1 MQAGLR
7 KLINIRSTFMKEKAD
22 KYFELKKEKFK
33 VEEQEDDL
41 KRSQKMIKDLSQ
53 SSNEYMA
60 DLRQIKDSENDILGS
75 DYANEIT
82 SINDELM
89 ADSKVLNSLIGKLN
103 KAVDSKLKNNY
114 ERQDEITKEL
124 LSKEK
129 KETRHD

>member
-41 KRSQKMIKDLSQ
+41 KQSQKMIKDLSQ

-60 DLRQIKDSENDILGS
+60 GLRQIKDSENDILGS

-82 SINDELM
+82 SINDELI
-89 ADSKVLNSLIGKLN
+89 ASSRALNSLIGKLN
-103 KAVDSKLKNNY
+103 KEVDSKLKNNY

-129 KETRHD
+129 EGTRHD

>member
-1 MQAGLR
+1 MELR
-7 KLINIRSTFMKEKAD
+7 KLINIRSVFMKEKAD

-41 KRSQKMIKDLSQ
+41 KQSQKMIKDLSQ
-53 SSNEYMA
+53 SSNEYMVG
-60 DLRQIKDSENDILGS
+60 LRQIKDSENDILGS

-103 KAVDSKLKNNY
+103 KEVDSKLKNNY

-129 KETRHD
+129 EGTRHD

>member
-1 MQAGLR
+1 MELR
-7 KLINIRSTFMKEKAD
+7 KLINIRSVFMKEKAD

-41 KRSQKMIKDLSQ
+41 KQSQKMIKDLSQ
-53 SSNEYMA
+53 SSNEYMVG
-60 DLRQIKDSENDILGS
+60 LRQIKDSENDILGS

-103 KAVDSKLKNNY
+103 KEVDSKLKNNL
-114 ERQDEITKEL
+114 ERQDEITKRL
-124 LSKEK
+124 ISKEK
-129 KETRHD
+129 EETEHD

>member
-1 MQAGLR
+1 
-7 KLINIRSTFMKEKAD
+7 MKEKAD

-41 KRSQKMIKDLSQ
+41 KQSQKMIKDLSQ
-53 SSNEYMA
+53 SSNEYMVG
-60 DLRQIKDSENDILGS
+60 LRQIKDSENDILGS

-103 KAVDSKLKNNY
+103 KEVDSKLKNNL
-114 ERQDEITKEL
+114 ERQDEITKRL
-124 LSKEK
+124 ISKEK
-129 KETRHD
+129 EETEHD

>member
-1 MQAGLR
+1 MELR
-7 KLINIRSTFMKEKAD
+7 KLINIRSVFMKEKAD

-41 KRSQKMIKDLSQ
+41 KQSQKMIKDLSQ
-53 SSNEYMA
+53 SSNEYMVG
-60 DLRQIKDSENDILGS
+60 LRQIKDSENDILGS

-103 KAVDSKLKNNY
+103 KEVDSKLKSNL
-114 ERQDEITKEL
+114 ERQDEITKRL
-124 LSKEK
+124 ISKEK
-129 KETRHD
+129 EETEHD

>member
-7 KLINIRSTFMKEKAD
+7 KLINIRSISMKEKAD

-41 KRSQKMIKDLSQ
+41 KQSQKMIKDLSQ

-60 DLRQIKDSENDILGS
+60 GLRQIKDSENDILGS

-82 SINDELM
+82 SINDELI
-89 ADSKVLNSLIGKLN
+89 ASSRALNSLIGKLN
-103 KAVDSKLKNNY
+103 KEVDSKLKNNY

-124 LSKEK
+124 LSKEGNK
-129 KETRHD
+129 A